1 MIRKFR
7 FDSAIELLRM
17 LARNRVKLVELHT
30 DGIVIKLILITDLVL
45 IPVKESRGAVETD
58 SLSFLKYGILR

>member
-1 MIRKFR
+1 
-7 FDSAIELLRM
+7 M

-45 IPVKESRGAVETD
+45 IPVKESRGAIETD
-58 SLSFLKYGILR
+58 SLSFLKYGIMR